1 MWNDDERRIDSS
13 IKYYKTNI
21 ENNGS
26 LFTNLKQIYDDE
38 KQKMFVYNN
47 TNFIHKSIKKI
58 YYPKPLNLPSLKYEK
73 SLIKNDEL
81 ISINHINQIN
91 QIGLKKIADFKSPE
105 EEEEDSSKPE
115 EEDLSKL
122 EEEDLSKLEE
132 EEDLSKP
139 EEEDYYSESED
150 YDNYDNTQSFY
161 DDSMIYKNIYY
172 V

>member
-105 EEEEDSSKPE
+105 EEENSSKPEEEEDSSKPE
-115 EEDLSKL
+115 EEEDSSKQ
-122 EEEDLSKLEE
+122 E